1 MGFNPNKE
9 YRANKTDYINI
20 IFAVILT
27 VAVVI
32 WALN

>member
-20 IFAVILT
+20 IIAVILT